1 MTSETTPI
9 PAVPIPTGERIE
21 VLDTIRGFA
30 LLGIFIMNMPA
41 FNTSLF
47 LGFDEALWPH
57 WWDRGTE
64 TVRDVM
70 FSGKFNSMFSM
81 LFAVGFTIQLG
92 RLQAREPQRATRIYL
107 RRLFWLFVFGIVHA
121 CVFWAGDVLHMYAVL
136 GLLLLALHRL
146 PDRAIVGLIV
156 ACLLYPTI
164 LGMIRIATARPEDI
178 QAIIAITQQAI
189 TADNAAFGHGNFL
202 DTARRSTEAM
212 IIFYEYPLRLG
223 MLAGYVQF
231 FTTVLLGLLL
241 GRHRFFQNVAAKLPL
256 IRRIQWWALGIGL
269 ICASG
274 FVVWRSVAENPMEPS
289 VWRILA
295 ATGYVFGRV
304 SIMIFYVATIVRA
317 VCNERWRR
325 RLAPITLAG
334 RMPLSN
340 YLLQTLIGILLFYH
354 WGFGLWGKVG
364 PALDLVLAVAIF
376 FIIQVPLTRWWLD
389 RFPRGPME
397 HLWRVLTYGRA
408 ALRTTTE
415 PSGEPTAFPD
425 DPPRASSP
433 N

>member
-1 MTSETTPI
+1 M
-9 PAVPIPTGERIE
+9 
-21 VLDTIRGFA
+21 
-30 LLGIFIMNMPA
+30 
-41 FNTSLF
+41 
-47 LGFDEALWPH
+47 WPH

-64 TVRDVM
+64 TVRDVI

-81 LFAVGFTIQLG
+81 LFAIGFTIQLG
-92 RLQAREPQRATRIYL
+92 RLQAREPERATRIYL
-107 RRLFWLFVFGIVHA
+107 RRLFWLFVFGVVHA

-146 PDRAIVGLIV
+146 PDRAIIGLIV
-156 ACLLYPTI
+156 GCLLYPAI
-164 LGMIRIATARPEDI
+164 LGTIRIVTAKPEDI

-189 TADNAAFGHGNFL
+189 SADNAAFGHGTFL
-202 DTARRSTEAM
+202 DTVRRSTASM
-212 IIFYEYPLRLG
+212 IIFYAYPLRLG

-241 GRHRFFQNVAAKLPL
+241 GRHRFFQNVAAHLPL
-256 IRRIQWWALGIGL
+256 VRRVQWWALGVGL
-269 ICASG
+269 VCGSG
-274 FVVWRSVAENPMEPS
+274 FVVWRSMALNPMEPS

-295 ATGYVFGRV
+295 TTGYVFGRI

-317 VCNERWRR
+317 VCNERWRQ

-340 YLLQTLIGILLFYH
+340 YLLQTLIGVVLFYH

-376 FIIQVPLTRWWLD
+376 FIIQVPLTRWWLG

-408 ALRTTTE
+408 ALRVTAV
-415 PSGEPTAFPD
+415 PSAEPTAVGGGRPFRERTP
-425 DPPRASSP
+425 
-433 N
+433 